1 MKKIAIVLH
10 GASVGG
16 IETALTNMLRTIDC
30 KKYNITLFTNFTGNP
45 CVEKL
50 PPNVSAV
57 DLDDFKFKSLIK
69 KNIKSAKIAKAFKM
83 LFAYF
88 KSAFEKNDAK
98 KNEIIFR
105 SFSVTDERF
114 DCAISYKQ
122 DYFSICTAL
131 FQIKSDKKVM
141 WLHGPIWKESNPDI
155 YYVKWLEAF
164 GKIYGVSSDV
174 IDRFNAVCPQFSK
187 KSEVF
192 LNIMDAGEIKYK
204 SEHFTEDVHKIMES
218 GKALKLLS
226 VGRFCEAKNFDN
238 VPFICKNI
246 IDLGVNVKWFLIGY
260 GEDEQLIK
268 NKISEN
274 GMENH
279 VIILGKKDNPFP
291 YIAGCDVY
299 VQPSRIEGRSISVVE
314 AQILAKP
321 VIITE
326 YPTSH
331 AQLKHGYDG
340 MIVPMDNVECA
351 KGIAEII
358 KDGALLK
365 SLSENAGKS
374 DYCNKK
380 EVNKLYSFLEEGKT
394 YVE

>member
-16 IETALTNMLRTIDC
+16 IETALTNMLRTLDC

-45 CVEKL
+45 CIEKL
-50 PPNVSAV
+50 PPNVNAV
-57 DLDDFKFKSLIK
+57 DLDEYNFNSLIK
-69 KNIKSAKIAKAFKM
+69 KNFKSFKISKAFKM

-88 KSAFEKNDAK
+88 KSSFTKNDAK

-105 SFSVTDERF
+105 SFSVTDEAF

-122 DYFSICTAL
+122 DYSSICTAL
-131 FQIKSDKKVM
+131 FQIESDKKVM
-141 WLHGPIWKESNPDI
+141 WLHGPIWKESNPDSS
-155 YYVKWLEAF
+155 YVKWLETF
-164 GKIYGVSSDV
+164 DRIYGVSSDV
-174 IDRFNAVCPQFSK
+174 IDRLNAACPQFSK

-192 LNIMDAGEIKYK
+192 LNIMDAGEIKYRSK
-204 SEHFTEDVHKIMES
+204 HFSESVHEIMES
-218 GKALKLLS
+218 GNAIKLLS

-246 IDLGVNVKWFLIGY
+246 IDSGVDVRWFLIGY

-268 NKISEN
+268 NNIASN

-279 VIILGKKDNPFP
+279 VIILGKKENPFP
-291 YIAGCDVY
+291 YIAECDVY

-331 AQLKHGYDG
+331 AQLIHGYDG

-351 KGIAEII
+351 KGIAKII
-358 KDGALLK
+358 TDKPLLN

-374 DYCNKK
+374 DYCNKQ
-380 EVNKLYSFLEEGKT
+380 EVNKLYSFLEERKP